1 MNKEKYQEICDSLE
15 KLRLEGN
22 PYWNASP
29 EVVFVLESH
38 VRRVPHCRM
47 LEIGCSNGYTALRL
61 VPALLEVR
69 GTLITVESHVQRGNI
84 AAENFCLAEVID
96 VVTLLRG
103 HAPEIFS
110 ELSGKFDVVFLDAT
124 KYEHVSYVEKLLLL
138 LSSQA
143 TIIADNISSHTD
155 AMKPFVEY
163 MHSLKGFSVEIKQL
177 GTGLLVAE
185 KRGENG

>member
-69 GTLITVESHVQRGNI
+69 GTLVTVESHVQRGEI
-84 AAENFCLAEVID
+84 AIENFRLAEVID

-110 ELSGKFDVVFLDAT
+110 ELSGEFDVVFLDAT
-124 KYEHVSYVEKLLLL
+124 KYEHVSYVEKLLPL

-143 TIIADNISSHTD
+143 TIIADNIFSHTD

-177 GTGLLVAE
+177 GTGLLIAE
-185 KRGENG
+185 KLG